1 LTPNWRRVGI
11 QETSTALILPETV
24 SQLQASWDVMIKL
37 DETPIW
43 DFLWDSK
50 VDENREKGLLQTAF
64 TANHDDMPL
73 INDVSRGI
81 QDVQVTEAVLK
92 VGRSFTLDTWY

>member
-1 LTPNWRRVGI
+1 
-11 QETSTALILPETV
+11 
-24 SQLQASWDVMIKL
+24 MIKL

-64 TANHDDMPL
+64 TANHDDIPP
-73 INDVSRGI
+73 INDGSRSF
-81 QDVQVTEAVLK
+81 QEVQVTEAVLK
-92 VGRSFTLDTWY
+92 VGRSSTLDTWY